1 MTTDAWTP
9 LPAVIPRRL
18 TRVVR
23 VGSVIIGGGQ
33 QISVQSMTTT
43 DTRDRAGTLAQIR
56 QLADAGCDI
65 VRVAVPDADA
75 AAALGELVPAS
86 PVPLVADIHFDYR
99 LALAAVRHGVA
110 KLRINPGNIGA
121 AERVRAVAEAAGE
134 RGVPIRIGV
143 NAGSLERGLVEE
155 VEHGRMSLGAAMAES
170 AVREAALLEECGFR
184 DIVVSVKASQV
195 PATIEAYRILAA
207 RCEYPLHIGVTE
219 TGAGARGLIK
229 SAVGIGTL
237 LAEGIGD
244 TIRVSLTGPPVDEVV
259 AGRRLLQAL
268 RLRAYGPEI
277 VSCPTCGRAAYDVA
291 AMVRELEE
299 RIEKDEQL
307 RTLAC
312 TVAVMGCV
320 VNGPGEARAADIGYA
335 GGGAGQGML
344 FAKGQQLG
352 PVQAGQAVDKLLEA
366 LHALATTRAS
376 SSPDTQL

>member
-1 MTTDAWTP
+1 MTTGAWTSI
-9 LPAVIPRRL
+9 PAVISRRL

-23 VGSVIIGGGQ
+23 VGSVVIGGGQ

-56 QLADAGCDI
+56 ELAEAGCDI

-75 AAALGELVPAS
+75 AAALSELVPAS

-121 AERVRAVAEAAGE
+121 AERVRAVAAAAGE

-143 NAGSLERGLVEE
+143 NAGSLERGLLEE

-170 AVREAALLEECGFR
+170 ALREAALLEECGFR
-184 DIVVSVKASQV
+184 DIVLSVKASQV
-195 PATIEAYRILAA
+195 TATIEAYRLLAA

-229 SAVGIGTL
+229 SAVGIGAL

-244 TIRVSLTGPPVDEVV
+244 TLRVSLTGPPVDEVV
-259 AGRRLLQAL
+259 AGRRMLQAL

-291 AMVRELEE
+291 ALVRRLEE
-299 RIEKDEQL
+299 CIENDERL
-307 RTLAC
+307 RTLEC

-344 FAKGQQLG
+344 FAKGRQLG
-352 PVQAGQAVDKLLEA
+352 PVQATQAVDKLLEA
-366 LHALATTRAS
+366 LHALATARAS
-376 SSPDTQL
+376 SAPDKQL